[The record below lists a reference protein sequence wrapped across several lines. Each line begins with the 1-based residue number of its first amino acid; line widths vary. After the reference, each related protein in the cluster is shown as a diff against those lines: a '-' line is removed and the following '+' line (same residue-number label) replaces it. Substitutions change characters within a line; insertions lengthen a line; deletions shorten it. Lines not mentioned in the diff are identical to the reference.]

1 MNLQIKGKKTLV
13 PGSSAVSGRTLEGRS
28 GTMMNSDEH
37 VKDIFKFDPERVQK
51 YKVILRRNRLFGFWA
66 GEQLG
71 KLDCEMLDYMAT
83 VVHSDL
89 EEPGDLDI
97 LRKVHGDL
105 LVAGKK
111 VNEADLRAKLAKLQ
125 EHARHEIGELS
136 RSEDIEFQA

>member
-1 MNLQIKGKKTLV
+1 MDLQIKGKKTLV
-13 PGSSAVSGRTLEGRS
+13 SGSSAGIGPTLESRS
-28 GTMMNSDEH
+28 GAVMNSAEQ
-37 VKDIFKFDPERVQK
+37 VKDIFKFDPDRIQR

-83 VVHSDL
+83 VVHADL

-105 LVAGKK
+105 LAAGKM
-111 VNEADLRAKLAKLQ
+111 VSEADLGAELAELQ
-125 EHARHEIGELS
+125 EQARHEIGGLS
-136 RSEDIEFQA
+136 RSQDIEFQA

>member
-1 MNLQIKGKKTLV
+1 
-13 PGSSAVSGRTLEGRS
+13 
-28 GTMMNSDEH
+28 MNSDKH
-37 VKDIFKFDPERVQK
+37 VKDIFKFDPDRVQR

-71 KLDCEMLDYMAT
+71 KLSCEMLDYMAS

-105 LVAGKK
+105 LAFGKM
-111 VNEADLRAKLAKLQ
+111 VSEADLHAKLAELQ
-125 EHARHEIGELS
+125 EQARHEIGALS
-136 RSEDIEFQA
+136 RSQDIEFKT

>member
-1 MNLQIKGKKTLV
+1 MPERVNLERE
-13 PGSSAVSGRTLEGRS
+13 PGAV
-28 GTMMNSDEH
+28 MNSDEQ
-37 VKDIFKFDPERVQK
+37 VEDTFKFDPDRVQR

-71 KLDCEMLDYMAT
+71 RLDCEMLDYIAT

-105 LVAGKK
+105 LAQGNKF
-111 VNEADLRAKLAKLQ
+111 NEADLRTKLDELHEQ
-125 EHARHEIGELS
+125 ARHEIGALS
-136 RSEDIEFQA
+136 RSQDVEFQV